1 VAYTIYLLLSYAPF
15 VGALLLLLL
24 GYCVTRLVCLRGNQR
39 SFSLKES
46 LCTCY
51 GLWDPNDFTLPRMV
65 GWFRRA
71 AKDAGGIGAAS
82 GVGGAAR
89 GTGKLPRPGDD
100 SDAQEE
106 RVGFLL

>member
-24 GYCVTRLVCLRGNQR
+24 GYCVSRLVCPRGNLR
-39 SFSLKES
+39 TFSLKES

-51 GLWDPNDFTLPRMV
+51 GWWDPSD
-65 GWFRRA
+65 FRRA
-71 AKDAGGIGAAS
+71 AKDAGSTVAAS

-100 SDAQEE
+100 LDAQEE

>member
-24 GYCVTRLVCLRGNQR
+24 GYCVTRLVCPRGNLR

-51 GLWDPNDFTLPRMV
+51 GLWDPTDVTLHRV
-65 GWFRRA
+65 AEWFRRA
-71 AKDAGGIGAAS
+71 AKDAGS
-82 GVGGAAR
+82 TGVGAAAR
-89 GTGKLPRPGDD
+89 GMGKLPRPGDD
-100 SDAQEE
+100 LDAQEE

>member
-24 GYCVTRLVCLRGNQR
+24 GYCVSRLVCPRGNLR
-39 SFSLKES
+39 AFSLKES

-51 GLWDPNDFTLPRMV
+51 GLWDPSDFTLSRVV

-71 AKDAGGIGAAS
+71 VKETGTTVTVS
-82 GVGGAAR
+82 GVGAAAQ
-89 GTGKLPRPGDD
+89 GMGKLPRPGDD
-100 SDAQEE
+100 LDAQEE